1 MMKSSRSSPPGEFP
15 VRMPGAGSL
24 LQAARDGDYD
34 TAKRSLKSSV
44 FRKSED
50 VNGRD
55 DRECSALHYAV
66 KISHLRLTRLLLDKG
81 ANLAAEDKHGWSVLH
96 YAVRYG
102 DLTITQFLIEA
113 GASLRAREKRGWT
126 VLHLAARNGQAEK
139 ARLLLENGADV
150 HEVQTSGWNSL
161 HLAVRYGQ
169 PDTISTLL
177 EYGINIDAENQGWTA
192 LQLAALN
199 GHMDIVSILLNK
211 AAKSSILNRDRKTA
225 LDIAREEGHDK
236 IAAIIIETE
245 FQGNNP
251 DLPSPPP
258 SPTSPSA
265 PPLEQY
271 ESSASA
277 LESGGMAD
285 TFDRWKIKLQNDL
298 ENISNDDSAS
308 DKGLSDQEYND
319 SDGRITW
326 KTFEEE
332 KLELLQQLEKAR
344 LKEVTRISEEIQK
357 QVDKYFNTEQRT
369 KKQQAL
375 LETQIESMKAS
386 LPGIEENGR
395 LKYKTLKEDITQ
407 ISALIENNL
416 AEGELI
422 QNLQNLQIFTDH
434 CEATRLK
441 KEALQQ
447 LSKVHQDEKEELEAV
462 KREKY
467 QKIDMFG
474 VESKREVEKINKRV
488 RILEEE
494 ISLLCTEQAK
504 RDRKHKDSIIKL
516 KEDLVRAEKQ
526 RVVAPKDEDEDQ
538 FACPVCLEVLRPP
551 CRIFQCPE
559 GHILCENCKEN
570 PAIVHCPQCRV
581 PLERNCSRNRAL
593 EEVARNFFPANTTT
607 DL

>member
-1 MMKSSRSSPPGEFP
+1 MRSSKSTPAGEFP
-15 VRMPGAGSL
+15 VKIQGAGVL

-34 TAKRSLKSSV
+34 VAKRSLKTSV
-44 FRKSED
+44 FKKSED
-50 VNGRD
+50 VNRRD
-55 DRECSALHYAV
+55 DRECTALHYAV
-66 KISHLRLTRLLLDKG
+66 KVSHLRISRLLLDKG
-81 ANLAAEDKHGWSVLH
+81 ADIQAEDKHGWSVLH

-102 DLTITQFLIEA
+102 NLAITEFLIEQ
-113 GASLRAREKRGWT
+113 GANIHAKEKRGWNI
-126 VLHLAARNGQAEK
+126 LHLAARNGQAEK
-139 ARLLLENGADV
+139 ARLLLENGTDV
-150 HEVQTSGWNSL
+150 HECQTSGWNAL

-211 AAKSSILNRDRKTA
+211 GANSSILNRERKTA
-225 LDIAREEGHDK
+225 LDIAREEGYDK

-258 SPTSPSA
+258 SPTPPSA
-265 PPLEQY
+265 PPMETFG
-271 ESSASA
+271 SNSPDGAGSCV
-277 LESGGMAD
+277 AD
-285 TFDRWKIKLQNDL
+285 TFDQWKIKLQKDL
-298 ENISNDDSAS
+298 ENISNDDSSS
-308 DKGLSDQEYND
+308 DKCISETDPND
-319 SDGRITW
+319 DGKITW
-326 KTFEEE
+326 KSFEEE

-357 QVDKYFNTEQRT
+357 REDKFFQAEQRN
-369 KKQQAL
+369 KKQQKL
-375 LETQIESMKAS
+375 LKTQIENMKEG
-386 LPGIEENGR
+386 LPTAEESCR

-407 ISALIENNL
+407 ISALIENNV

-422 QNLQNLQIFTDH
+422 EHLKSLQIFTEF
-434 CEATRLK
+434 CEATKQK
-441 KEALQQ
+441 KEVLEQ
-447 LSKVHQDEKEELEAV
+447 LSKVHQEEHEELQAI

-467 QKIDMFG
+467 HEIEMCEVD
-474 VESKREVEKINKRV
+474 SKRDIDKIHKRI

-494 ISLLCTEQAK
+494 TELLATEQTK
-504 RDRKHKDSIIKL
+504 KERKHKEMILKL
-516 KEDLVRAEKQ
+516 KEELVKAEKQ
-526 RVVAPKDEDEDQ
+526 RVVAQNEEDEDQ
-538 FACPVCLEVLRPP
+538 FACPVCLELLRPP
-551 CRIFQCPE
+551 LRIFQCPE

-593 EEVARNFFPANTTT
+593 EEVARNYFPANTTT